1 MINYQSSKTR
11 RRLLS
16 ALTASA
22 LLMPIALPTAE
33 MAVQAAPSKEVSY
46 EVSDIA
52 FAPGAD
58 ETQRTFN
65 WFTAPTDNPGV
76 VQFAKANNGNGKKFP
91 KGKTKTVH
99 ATLQEATSGESSHEA
114 TITGLKENTT
124 YNYRFGDGE
133 GNWSETYSFEVRG
146 DEEFNFLLFGDPQ
159 LGSSGNLPSD
169 KIGWNSTLDVALKT
183 FPETDFLIS
192 AGDQVN
198 KANNEAEYTA
208 YFSPDELTEY
218 PIQTT
223 VGNHDNSATYDSHFN
238 VPNESTLG
246 ATSAGGDYY
255 YTYND
260 ALFIVLNTNN
270 QNNEEH
276 AQFIEETVAANPD
289 VNWKFVVM
297 HHSIYSENSHKYDD
311 DVLERREDLVPVFD
325 TNDID
330 VVLAG
335 HDHGYVR
342 SHQMEADQPL
352 MDQKFVSENIVEDP
366 SGVLYLTAN
375 SSSGSK
381 YYDWKD
387 DAGYYTAV
395 RSQSYKPSYMNAEIT
410 DNSALFTTYDMETN
424 EVIDQYKIIK

>member
-11 RRLLS
+11 RRLL
-16 ALTASA
+16 AVLTASA
-22 LLMPIALPTAE
+22 LLMPLALPTAE
-33 MAVQAAPSKEVSY
+33 TAVQAAQLKEISY

-52 FAPGAD
+52 FAPGSD
-58 ETQRTFN
+58 EKQRTFN
-65 WFTAPTDNPGV
+65 WYAAPTDNPGV
-76 VQFAKANNGNGKKFP
+76 VQFAKANNGKGKEFP
-91 KGKTKTVH
+91 KGKTTTVN
-99 ATLQEATSGESSHEA
+99 ATLEEATSGESSHEA

-133 GNWSETYSFEVRG
+133 GNWSETHTFEVGG
-146 DEEFNFLLFGDPQ
+146 DDEFNFLLFGDPQ
-159 LGSSGNLPSD
+159 VGSSGNISSD
-169 KIGWNSTLDVALKT
+169 QTGWNDTLDVALDA
-183 FPETDFLIS
+183 FPDAEFLIS

-198 KANNEAEYTA
+198 KANNEEEYNA
-208 YFSPDELTEY
+208 YFSPNELKEY

-260 ALFIVLNTNN
+260 ALFIVLNTNS
-270 QNNEEH
+270 QDNEEH

-289 VNWKFVVM
+289 ANWNFVVM
-297 HHSIYSENSHKYDD
+297 HHSIYSENSHKYDRD
-311 DVLERREDLVPVFD
+311 ILERREDLVPAFD
-325 TNDID
+325 ANNID
-330 VVLAG
+330 VVFAG

-342 SHQMEADQPL
+342 SHQMEANQPL
-352 MDQKFVSENIVEDP
+352 MDQRFVSDNIVKDP

-381 YYDWKD
+381 YYNWKD
-387 DAGYYTAV
+387 SAGYYTAV
-395 RSQSYKPSYMNAEIT
+395 RSQLYKPSYMNAEIT
-410 DNSALFTTYDMETN
+410 DKSAAFTTYDTETN
-424 EVIDQYKIIK
+424 EVIDQYKIVK

>member
-1 MINYQSSKTR
+1 
-11 RRLLS
+11 
-16 ALTASA
+16 
-22 LLMPIALPTAE
+22 MPLAAPTVGTT
-33 MAVQAAPSKEVSY
+33 VQAAPIDNVSY

-65 WFTAPTDNPGV
+65 WYAAATDSPGV
-76 VQFAKANNGNGKKFP
+76 VQVAKANNGDGKKFP
-91 KGKTKTVH
+91 KGKTTTVS
-99 ATLQEATSGESSHEA
+99 ATLEEATSGESSHEA

-133 GNWSETYSFEVRG
+133 GNWSETYTFDVRG
-146 DEEFNFLLFGDPQ
+146 DDAFNFLLFGDPQ

-169 KIGWNSTLDVALKT
+169 KTGWNDTLDEALDA
-183 FPETDFLIS
+183 FPETHFLIS

-198 KANNEAEYTA
+198 KANNEGEYNA
-208 YFSPDELTEY
+208 YFSPDETKEY

-260 ALFIVLNTNN
+260 ALFIVLNTNS

-289 VNWKFVVM
+289 ANWKFVVM
-297 HHSIYSENSHKYDD
+297 HHSIYSENSHKYDGD
-311 DVLERREDLVPVFD
+311 ILERRDDLVPVFD
-325 TNDID
+325 DNDID
-330 VVLAG
+330 VVFAG

-352 MDQKFVSENIVEDP
+352 MNQRFVSENIVEDP

-387 DAGYYTAV
+387 DAGYYTAI
-395 RSQSYKPSYMNAEIT
+395 RSQSYRPSFMNVEIT
-410 DNSALFTTYDMETN
+410 DESASFTTYDAVSN
-424 EVIDQYKIIK
+424 EIIDHYKIVK